1 MSLRKCELSHMGR
14 LKSGRFKLH
23 LRNFNRNARKK
34 NKSWKPAQGLGRVHR
49 LQQQRWAERGAA
61 APQGKTGLL
70 GGRNPSPEGCAAFS
84 PRAESSTLVLLQLQG
99 TSSSTSSSTSLLQTP
114 PSSLRDLQPD
124 PALPFPHTQPTAGV
138 LSTPPALHGAACAV
152 QPHQRLLEVPTY
164 GEGNCSDSDQAPGG
178 PCPPSPVPGAAE
190 GCAAPGLTLPV
201 TRRLLGAVWI
211 HTRVTMALILKR
223 KAEKCKP
230 R

>member
-1 MSLRKCELSHMGR
+1 MQKSELLSQRLGLQDGEGIASCPRQHQPSPSASEAQAMLGGSKRAFGKEMSLRKCELSHMGR

-70 GGRNPSPEGCAAFS
+70 GGRNPSPEGCTTFS
-84 PRAESSTLVLLQLQG
+84 PRAESSTLVLLQLQV

-164 GEGNCSDSDQAPGG
+164 GEGNCSDSD
-178 PCPPSPVPGAAE
+178 
-190 GCAAPGLTLPV
+190 
-201 TRRLLGAVWI
+201 
-211 HTRVTMALILKR
+211 
-223 KAEKCKP
+223 
-230 R
+230 